1 MNCSQ
6 VQDVL
11 SAFHDRELSSDQV
24 ADVERHLDGCQ
35 SCSQML
41 ADIRKLAGLA
51 SQLPEPMPPTGLWA
65 EIDKQIDAGTPS
77 AALPRI
83 GSQRRALLTVVSAA
97 VLVIAALV
105 VWVNHRHEHGDD
117 HMAVNFNRFLDQ
129 FSSDPESA
137 QKTFLAAYEHETVPL
152 EIAREKLGYV
162 PSATTTLPNGFKLES
177 VNVMKMPC
185 CTCVQCVYTDGD
197 TSLAV
202 FEHDV
207 EQRVWFGKRDAV
219 TCPCKGR
226 KTTIIPFNG
235 QMAASWNNGKRH
247 LTVIGA
253 KDMEQVVELVT
264 HFSAS
269 ATP

>member
-1 MNCSQ
+1 MNCAQ

-11 SAFHDRELSSDQV
+11 SAFHDRELPSDQV
-24 ADVERHLDGCQ
+24 ADVERHVGGCQ
-35 SCSQML
+35 SCERLL
-41 ADIRKLAGLA
+41 ADIRKLTGLA
-51 SQLPEPMPPTGLWA
+51 HQLANPTPPIGLWS
-65 EIDKQIDAGTPS
+65 EIDKQLDAGTPS
-77 AALPRI
+77 AAFPRI
-83 GSQRRALLTVVSAA
+83 GSQWRAILTVVSAA
-97 VLVIAALV
+97 VLVIAALA
-105 VWVNHRHEHGDD
+105 VWSKHRHEHGDD

-129 FSSDPESA
+129 FPSDPETA
-137 QKTFLAAYEHETVPL
+137 QQIFLAAYEHETVPL
-152 EIAREKLGYV
+152 ENAPEKLGYV
-162 PSATTTLPNGFKLES
+162 PSATTTLPKGFKLKS

-226 KTTIIPFNG
+226 DTTIIPFNG

-253 KDMEQVVELVT
+253 KDMEHVVELVT
-264 HFSAS
+264 HFGAS